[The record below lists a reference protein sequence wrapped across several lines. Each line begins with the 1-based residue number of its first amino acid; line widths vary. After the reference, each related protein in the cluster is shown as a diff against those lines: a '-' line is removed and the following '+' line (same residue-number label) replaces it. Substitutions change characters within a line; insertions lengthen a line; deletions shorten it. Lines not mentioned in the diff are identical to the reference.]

1 MSRIGKQIG
10 FIPAPLP
17 VLPIEMQT
25 LDVGNPNDERR
36 SDNVNHAENGTPPDP
51 RSELGGMDGND
62 DQLTDLAGQG
72 GYTPYLGRL
81 TAVAC
86 LLGLQFGWDTG
97 IAAGMLVAIRDDL
110 GHPLS
115 AGEQEV
121 IVSSTTLGAILGAL
135 FAGRLSDW
143 IGRKKVMI
151 VAGILFAVGS
161 IEQAA
166 SQVVRELV
174 LGRFL
179 VGVGVGMASM
189 IVPTY
194 LAECAPPSIRGRII
208 AINSILITGGQVVAY
223 SVDAAFY
230 SLPHGWRWM
239 VLAGGIPAIIQLIG
253 LFYLDE
259 SPRWLISKGKHV
271 RARHVLSR
279 IYPLADN
286 QAIDIHINKIEASL
300 SQGQTEN
307 RNAEDSSSKLNDFR
321 AQWKLLWSEKANRKA
336 LFLACGLQAGQQLI
350 GANSI
355 LYYSSRLLLMAGF
368 NANPNL
374 AAIWVALANFI
385 GTIAALRLVDS
396 IGRRKLLLRAT
407 AAATISLAF
416 LAISLGQIDT
426 GSVSDQSDTT
436 PSTPPSVHPTAW
448 AYISLI
454 AMVFF
459 LFFYALGIGIVPWLV
474 QSEIFSGSVRGV
486 GGGLATATN
495 WSMNLLTSATFLD
508 LVRIITPQGSFW
520 LYTIVGALTWI
531 FAYTYLP
538 ELKGVSINDVQAAL
552 DNYDPL
558 RSHDGTRG
566 SYAPLN
572 RQDDRNEDD
581 DAFDSQEDTSL

>member
-1 MSRIGKQIG
+1 
-10 FIPAPLP
+10 
-17 VLPIEMQT
+17 
-25 LDVGNPNDERR
+25 
-36 SDNVNHAENGTPPDP
+36 
-51 RSELGGMDGND
+51 
-62 DQLTDLAGQG
+62 
-72 GYTPYLGRL
+72 
-81 TAVAC
+81 
-86 LLGLQFGWDTG
+86 
-97 IAAGMLVAIRDDL
+97 
-110 GHPLS
+110 
-115 AGEQEV
+115 
-121 IVSSTTLGAILGAL
+121 
-135 FAGRLSDW
+135 
-143 IGRKKVMI
+143 MI
-151 VAGILFAVGS
+151 VAGVLFAIGS

-179 VGVGVGMASM
+179 VGGGVGMASM

-208 AINSILITGGQVVAY
+208 AINSILITGGQVIAY

-271 RARHVLSR
+271 RARHVLTR

-286 QAIDIHINKIEASL
+286 QAIDSHINKIEASL
-300 SQGQTEN
+300 NNRPSSAASQ
-307 RNAEDSSSKLNDFR
+307 SSSVQTDTSKSNDFK
-321 AQWKLLWSEKANRKA
+321 AQWKLLWSEKSNRKA

-385 GTIAALRLVDS
+385 GTVIALRLVDS

-407 AAATISLAF
+407 AAATVSLAF

-426 GSVSDQSDTT
+426 GSVTDQTGI
-436 PSTPPSVHPTAW
+436 PPPSAHPSAW

-508 LVRIITPQGSFW
+508 LVRLITPQGSFW

-538 ELKGVSINDVQAAL
+538 ELKGISINDVQAAL
-552 DNYDPL
+552 DSDDPF
-558 RSHDGTRG
+558 RSQNGDRG
-566 SYAPLN
+566 VYAPLN
-572 RQDDRNEDD
+572 RQDHRNEDD
-581 DAFDSQEDTSL
+581 DAFDSREDTSL

>member
-1 MSRIGKQIG
+1 MSESGKKIG

-17 VLPIEMQT
+17 TLPIEMQT
-25 LDVGNPNDERR
+25 FNDGDQDAERETENELEQGQRSHIGASNQSNDEI
-36 SDNVNHAENGTPPDP
+36 EN
-51 RSELGGMDGND
+51 
-62 DQLTDLAGQG
+62 LTGEG

-115 AGEQEV
+115 AGEQEL
-121 IVSSTTLGAILGAL
+121 IVSSTTVGAIIGAL
-135 FAGRLSDW
+135 CAGRLSDR

-151 VAGILFAVGS
+151 VAGVLFAIGS

-179 VGVGVGMASM
+179 VGGGVGMASM

-208 AINSILITGGQVVAY
+208 AINSILITGGQVIAY

-239 VLAGGIPAIIQLIG
+239 VLAGGLPAIIQLIG

-271 RARHVLSR
+271 RARHVLTR
-279 IYPLADN
+279 IYPFADN
-286 QAIDIHINKIEASL
+286 QAIDLHINKIEASL
-300 SQGQTEN
+300 NHTSTASRDAN
-307 RNAEDSSSKLNDFR
+307 VSSDSNKSNDFR

-385 GTIAALRLVDS
+385 GTVIALRLVDS

-407 AAATISLAF
+407 AAATVSLAF

-426 GSVSDQSDTT
+426 GGVTDHVGTS
-436 PSTPPSVHPTAW
+436 PPAVHPSPW
-448 AYISLI
+448 AYICLI
-454 AMVFF
+454 AMVLF

-474 QSEIFSGSVRGV
+474 QSEVFSSSVRGV
-486 GGGLATATN
+486 GAGLATATN

-508 LVRIITPQGSFW
+508 LVRLITPQGSFW
-520 LYTIVGALTWI
+520 LYAIVGALTWT

-538 ELKGVSINDVQAAL
+538 ELKGISINDVQAAL
-552 DNYDPL
+552 DSDDPF
-558 RSHDGTRG
+558 RSQNGTRG
-566 SYAPLN
+566 AYAPLN
-572 RQDDRNEDD
+572 RQDDRNEED
-581 DAFDSQEDTSL
+581 DAFDSRDDDTSL

>member
-1 MSRIGKQIG
+1 MNQS
-10 FIPAPLP
+10 
-17 VLPIEMQT
+17 
-25 LDVGNPNDERR
+25 NDEL
-36 SDNVNHAENGTPPDP
+36 A
-51 RSELGGMDGND
+51 
-62 DQLTDLAGQG
+62 DLAAGG

-121 IVSSTTLGAILGAL
+121 IVSSTTVGAIFGAL
-135 FAGRLSDW
+135 CAGRLSDW
-143 IGRKKVMI
+143 IGRKKVMVI
-151 VAGILFAVGS
+151 AGVLFAIGS

-179 VGVGVGMASM
+179 VGGGVGMASM

-208 AINSILITGGQVVAY
+208 AINSILITGGQVIAY

-271 RARHVLSR
+271 RARHVLTR
-279 IYPLADN
+279 IYPLASN
-286 QAIDIHINKIEASL
+286 QAIDLHITKIEESL
-300 SQGQTEN
+300 NQRSTVSQD
-307 RNAEDSSSKLNDFR
+307 RNVQSDTSKSNDFQ
-321 AQWKLLWSEKANRKA
+321 AQWKLLWSEKSNRKA

-368 NANPNL
+368 NANPNF

-385 GTIAALRLVDS
+385 GTVIALRLVDS

-407 AAATISLAF
+407 AAATVSLAF

-426 GSVSDQSDTT
+426 GSVTDQAG
-436 PSTPPSVHPTAW
+436 TPPPTANPSAW

-474 QSEIFSGSVRGV
+474 QSEIFSGSARGV

-508 LVRIITPQGSFW
+508 LVRLITPQGSFW
-520 LYTIVGALTWI
+520 LYTVVGALTWT

-538 ELKGVSINDVQAAL
+538 ELKGISINDVQAAL
-552 DNYDPL
+552 DSDDPF
-558 RSHDGTRG
+558 RSQDGARG
-566 SYAPLN
+566 DYAALN
-572 RQDDRNEDD
+572 RQDDRDEED
-581 DAFDSQEDTSL
+581 DAFDGREDTSL